1 MLSEPIRN
9 VMEKKKLLTASSET
23 LVSTAAILMMK
34 HKVSA
39 VVVVEDSRLVGI
51 FTERDAVWRVIAK
64 GRDPGATA
72 LATVMTRN
80 PQTVD
85 PGETLG
91 YALMQMFERGFRHMP
106 VVEDGVPIGIVSAR
120 KALDPELE
128 EFESEAERRRGIR
141 RRARS

>member
-1 MLSEPIRN
+1 MLNEPIRN
-9 VMEKKKLLTASSET
+9 VMERKKLLTASPET
-23 LVSTAAILMMK
+23 LVSTAAKLMTK

-39 VVVVEDSRLVGI
+39 VVVVEEKRLVGI

-64 GRDPGATA
+64 GRDPGATP

-80 PQTVD
+80 PQAVD
-85 PGETLG
+85 PGESLG
-91 YALMQMFERGFRHMP
+91 YALLQMFERGFRHMP

-128 EFESEAERRRGIR
+128 DFESEAERRRGIT
-141 RRARS
+141 RRARA

>member
-1 MLSEPIRN
+1 MLDEPIRN
-9 VMEKKKLLTASSET
+9 VMERKKLLLASPKT
-23 LVSTAAILMMK
+23 LVSTAANLMTK

-39 VVVVEDSRLVGI
+39 IVVVEDKRLTGI

-72 LATVMTRN
+72 LAAVMTRN

-85 PGETLG
+85 PGESLG
-91 YALMQMFERGFRHMP
+91 YALLQMYEQGFRHMP
-106 VVEDGVPIGIVSAR
+106 VVEDGVPIGMVSAR

-128 EFESEAERRRGIR
+128 EFESEAERRRAIK
-141 RRARS
+141 RRART

>member
-1 MLSEPIRN
+1 MLDEPIRN
-9 VMEKKKLLTASSET
+9 VMEKKKLLTASPGT
-23 LVSTAAILMMK
+23 LVSTAANLMSK

-39 VVVVEDSRLVGI
+39 VVVVEDGRLVGI

-64 GRDPGATA
+64 GRDPGATT

-80 PQTVD
+80 PRTVD
-85 PGETLG
+85 PGESLG
-91 YALMQMFERGFRHMP
+91 YALMQMYERGFRHMP
-106 VVEDGVPIGIVSAR
+106 VVEGGAPIGIVSAR

-128 EFESEAERRRGIR
+128 EFESEAERRRGIS